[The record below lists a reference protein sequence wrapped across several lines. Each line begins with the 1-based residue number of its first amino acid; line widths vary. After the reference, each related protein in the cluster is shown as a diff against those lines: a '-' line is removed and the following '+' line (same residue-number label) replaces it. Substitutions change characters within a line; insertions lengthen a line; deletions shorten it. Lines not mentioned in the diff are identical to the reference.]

1 VVTKQQTL
9 SVWTITPQI
18 MWRCFCVKNVLV
30 DVKDKWKRFIFEN
43 VLDEELSPIV
53 KESWIRSKKWQVD
66 PFQPY
71 GHIKKIDMEQYKSL
85 IEWAMPFMEGLYS
98 IVKGSGFLV
107 ILCNEKGQLLKSIG
121 DLETLSMAEKIGFV
135 EGLIGANKAWEP
147 IIYQTDPISF
157 NNSLT
162 KMNKNIQCKPQ
173 RLLRE
178 YRLLGFFIK

>member
-1 VVTKQQTL
+1 
-9 SVWTITPQI
+9 
-18 MWRCFCVKNVLV
+18 
-30 DVKDKWKRFIFEN
+30 
-43 VLDEELSPIV
+43 
-53 KESWIRSKKWQVD
+53 
-66 PFQPY
+66 
-71 GHIKKIDMEQYKSL
+71 
-85 IEWAMPFMEGLYS
+85 
-98 IVKGSGFLV
+98 
-107 ILCNEKGQLLKSIG
+107 
-121 DLETLSMAEKIGFV
+121 MAEKIGFV